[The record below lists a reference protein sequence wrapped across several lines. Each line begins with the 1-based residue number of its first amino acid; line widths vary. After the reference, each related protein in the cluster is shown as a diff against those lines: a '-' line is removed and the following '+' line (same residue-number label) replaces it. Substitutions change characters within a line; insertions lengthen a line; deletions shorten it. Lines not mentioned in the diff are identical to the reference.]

1 MRYLLTQ
8 SLAILVSFSVFSTP
22 SFSKLPLVCLTQIVA
37 HPALDKTREGIVD
50 ELKSQG
56 FQDSQ
61 NLILSTE
68 IAQGQPALASQIAQ
82 KCVGQGA
89 RVVVAIGTTMAQAC
103 ASAAIREKTP
113 VVFSS
118 VTDPIGAKLVKNLEQ
133 PGANVTGASNAT
145 SSQNQLEMFLTLVPH
160 LKKLGVIM
168 NPGEANSRHL
178 YEQMKKV
185 AQSKGVTLVQG
196 VATKTSEVAQAAR
209 SLVGEVDALFVDN
222 DNTALAAF
230 SSIVAVSQQ
239 YKIPLFVSDADIVQE
254 GALAALGPDQYTLG
268 RQTGEIIARL
278 LKNEKPG
285 EIPVVFP
292 KDIYLVVN
300 KKVAKKIEL
309 ELSEKIIK
317 DARVVIE

>member
-1 MRYLLTQ
+1 MRYLLIQ
-8 SLAILVSFSVFSTP
+8 SLATLVSFSVFSTP

-50 ELKSQG
+50 ELKAQG

-61 NLILSTE
+61 TLILSME

-89 RVVVAIGTTMAQAC
+89 RVLVAIGTTMAQAC
-103 ASAAIREKTP
+103 ASAAIRDKTP

-118 VTDPIGAKLVKNLEQ
+118 VTDPVGAKLVKNLEK

-145 SSQNQLEMFLTLVPH
+145 SSQDQLEMFLTLVPN

-178 YEQMKKV
+178 YERMEKI
-185 AQSKGVTLVQG
+185 AESKGIVLVQG
-196 VATKTSEVAQAAR
+196 IATKTSEVAQAAR

-230 SSIVAVSQQ
+230 SSIVNVSQQ
-239 YKIPLFVSDADIVQE
+239 YKIPLFVSDADIVGE

-278 LKNEKPG
+278 LKDEAPG
-285 EIPVVFP
+285 QIPVAFP
-292 KDIYLVVN
+292 KDVYLVIN
-300 KKVAKKIEL
+300 KKVAKKIGIEL
-309 ELSEKIIK
+309 PQKVIK
-317 DARVVIE
+317 EARIVIE